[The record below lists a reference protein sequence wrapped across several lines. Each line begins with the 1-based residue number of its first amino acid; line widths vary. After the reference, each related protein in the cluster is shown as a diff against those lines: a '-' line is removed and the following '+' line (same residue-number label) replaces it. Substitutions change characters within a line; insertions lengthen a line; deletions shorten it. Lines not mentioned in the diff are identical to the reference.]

1 MAEPTDSPATGA
13 PRRPPHAG
21 DADRPDT
28 VPGVDDRLIT
38 LPVPALP
45 AGAETTRSPQ
55 PRWLALFETLL
66 VCGVPTQAFV
76 GVCLLVF
83 AGMSPRHGDA
93 LSLPFFTTLSLVDTM
108 LVVALIRFFLRSGGE
123 RPRDVFLGRQR
134 PLREAVVGLALVPVV
149 LVVVASVV
157 LTLRT
162 IYPWMQTVPANPFLA
177 FMDTPL
183 DAAVFVVVV
192 VLAGGVREELQRAF
206 ILHRFEQRLGGIRL
220 GLALFT
226 IAFGALHLDQG
237 IDVSIA
243 VGLLGLIWGVI
254 YIQRR
259 SVILPIA
266 NHAGFN
272 ALQVFQ
278 GVVVRAF
285 GG

>member
-1 MAEPTDSPATGA
+1 MAEPADTPPPGEPQGPAVTGS
-13 PRRPPHAG
+13 REC
-21 DADRPDT
+21 PDT
-28 VPGVDDRLIT
+28 VPAVDESVRP
-38 LPVPALP
+38 LPVSALP
-45 AGAETTRSPQ
+45 AEAASTRPPQ

-76 GVCLLVF
+76 GICLLVF
-83 AGMSPRHGDA
+83 VGMSPRNGDA
-93 LSLPFFTTLSLVDTM
+93 LSLPFFTTLSMVDTI
-108 LVVALIRFFLRSGGE
+108 LVVTLIRFFLRSGGE

-134 PLREAVVGLALVPVV
+134 PIREAVIGLALVPVV
-149 LVVVASVV
+149 LIVVASVV

-162 IYPWMQTVPANPFLA
+162 IYPWMQTVPTNPFLA

-183 DAAVFVVVV
+183 DAALFVVVV

-226 IAFGALHLDQG
+226 IAFGALHFEQG

-243 VGLLGLIWGVI
+243 VGLLGLIWGII
-254 YIQRR
+254 YIRRR
-259 SVILPIA
+259 SVILPMV

-278 GVVVRAF
+278 GVVVRTF